1 MPVEYSLQRFRGGW
15 AIVAHE
21 NGQRLSRKQLDAD
34 NAGAAA
40 VEFAEIVA
48 AASKPVDPTIG
59 EIWAAYRADRAGRRI
74 SENMEWSGRAIL
86 PVFGAM
92 KPMAVTAADCRA
104 YAKARKKAGRQAGT
118 ICTELAHLRVCLA
131 WAVKSRMIREAPH
144 IERPQLP
151 PPKERHLSR
160 DEADRVIAAAV
171 APHVRLFIIMAIS
184 TAARA
189 TALLELKWDRIDF
202 ERGLIVLGDPD
213 RTVRQKG
220 RATVPMTNT
229 ARAALSA
236 AKEGARTEYVI
247 EHGGAPIKS
256 AKKGVAEA
264 ARRAGVKD
272 CTPHVFRHTAAVWM
286 AEDGVPMGQIAA
298 LLGHADASITER
310 VYARFAP
317 EHLRTAS
324 ASLEMKILK

>member
-1 MPVEYSLQRFRGGW
+1 MTRASE
-15 AIVAHE
+15 AE
-21 NGQRLSRKQLDAD
+21 K
-34 NAGAAA
+34 NAAR
-40 VEFAEIVA
+40 IL
-48 AASKPVDPTIG
+48 
-59 EIWAAYRADRAGRRI
+59 RA
-74 SENMEWSGRAIL
+74 
-86 PVFGAM
+86 FGAM
-92 KPMAVTAADCRA
+92 KPMAIRTEDCRA
-104 YAKARKKAGRQAGT
+104 YAKARAKAGRQSGT
-118 ICTELAHLRVCLA
+118 ICTELAHLRVALA
-131 WAVKSRMIREAPH
+131 WAVKARIIREAPY

-151 PPKERHLSR
+151 PPKERHLTR
-160 DEADRVIAAAV
+160 GEAERVIAAAV
-171 APHVRLFIIMAIS
+171 APHVRLFIVLAIS

-213 RTVRQKG
+213 RTRRQKG

-236 AKEGARTEYVI
+236 AKEGARTEFVI

-264 ARRAGVKD
+264 ARRAGVKG

-286 AEDGVPMGQIAA
+286 AEDGVPMAKIAA
-298 LLGHADASITER
+298 LLGHSDENTTAR
-310 VYARFAP
+310 VYAKFSP
-317 EHLRTAS
+317 DHLRGAS

>member
-1 MPVEYSLQRFRGGW
+1 MPIEYKLQRLRGGW
-15 AIVAHE
+15 CIAAYEGGTRI
-21 NGQRLSRKQLDAD
+21 SRRQLDAGD
-34 NAGAAA
+34 AAA
-40 VEFAEIVA
+40 AAIEFAEIVA
-48 AASKPVDPTIG
+48 DAGKPIDPAIA

-74 SENMEWSGRAIL
+74 AENMEWSGRAIL

-92 KPMAVTAADCRA
+92 KPMSITSKDCRA
-104 YAKARKKAGRQAGT
+104 YAKARKASGRQAGT

-151 PPKERHLSR
+151 PPCERHLARS
-160 DEADRVIAAAV
+160 EAERVINAAV
-171 APHVRLFIIMAIS
+171 APHVRLFIVLAIS

-213 RTVRQKG
+213 RTMRQKG

-229 ARAALSA
+229 ARAALSSA
-236 AKEGARTEYVI
+236 REGARTEYVI

-264 ARRAGVKD
+264 ARRAGVNG

-286 AEDGVPMGQIAA
+286 AEDGVPMSQIAA
-298 LLGHADASITER
+298 LLGHADSAITER
-310 VYARFAP
+310 VYAKWAP
-317 EHLRTAS
+317 DHLRTAS
-324 ASLEMKILK
+324 ASLEMKIFK